1 MLAISTRWNA
11 LTQPDGAALFDE
23 LKALGFETIAL
34 SQPLT
39 HEQVEQLKPL
49 LRENPPC
56 SIRDPVEGSRGTG
69 PRATVIGRSRGTGP
83 RATVTER
90 SRGTNPRATVTERS
104 RGTGPRATVKEPGS
118 MRNRSRGTGPRATV
132 KEGDPG
138 HRATG
143 SGVHLASLNAD
154 ERNEAIRRTVRT
166 MELAVEL
173 EVPIVVLQL
182 GEVDTYDR
190 TYLLRDL
197 YDYGEREFEA
207 FSEKVTEATE
217 WRKRKQAKHR
227 DAVLRSLDELNE
239 RALRMHLHIAV
250 ENRPRYYQMPNFDE
264 IGLFF
269 EEFYGSPMRYW
280 HDVAHAALQEC
291 LGLCRAHTWLEAYA
305 EHLIGV
311 NLHDLQGLAAYHPPG
326 TGDLDWD
333 TVFAQ
338 VPENIVKV
346 LEIQHGEAAAA
357 QEAREFCQ
365 TYLS

>member
-34 SQPLT
+34 SQHLT

-49 LRENPPC
+49 LHEKPPC
-56 SIRDPVEGSRGTG
+56 SIRNFCPSPNLSRGTL
-69 PRATVIGRSRGTGP
+69 ATVEGL
-83 RATVTER
+83 
-90 SRGTNPRATVTERS
+90 
-104 RGTGPRATVKEPGS
+104 RGTGPRATVKEAVSVRKGLRGTGPRATGS
-118 MRNRSRGTGPRATV
+118 GASRGTGPRATV
-132 KEGDPG
+132 GEPG
-138 HRATG
+138 HRATR
-143 SGVHLASLNAD
+143 SGVHLASLNTD
-154 ERNEAIRRTVRT
+154 ERKEAIRRTVRT

-173 EVPIVVLQL
+173 EVPIVVLHL

-217 WRKRKQAKHR
+217 WRKRKQTKHR

-239 RALRMHLHIAV
+239 RALRMHLHIAI

-264 IGLFF
+264 VGLFF

-291 LGLCRAHTWLEAYA
+291 LGLCRAHTWLKAYA

-311 NLHDLQGLAAYHPPG
+311 NLHDLQGLEAYHPPG
-326 TGDLDWD
+326 TGDLGWD
-333 TVFAQ
+333 EVFAQ
-338 VPENIVKV
+338 VPADVVKV

>member
-34 SQPLT
+34 SQHLT

-56 SIRDPVEGSRGTG
+56 SIRDFYPSPDLSRGSLATVEGSRGTG
-69 PRATVIGRSRGTGP
+69 PRATVGEAVSVRNGSRGTGP
-83 RATVTER
+83 RATVGE
-90 SRGTNPRATVTERS
+90 
-104 RGTGPRATVKEPGS
+104 
-118 MRNRSRGTGPRATV
+118 
-132 KEGDPG
+132 PG
-138 HRATG
+138 HRATR
-143 SGVHLASLNAD
+143 SGVHLASLNTD
-154 ERNEAIRRTVRT
+154 ERKEAIRRTVRT

-173 EVPIVVLQL
+173 EVSIIVLHL

-190 TYLLRDL
+190 TYLLQAL

-227 DAVLRSLDELNE
+227 DAALQSLDELNE
-239 RALRMHLHIAV
+239 RALRMHLHIAI

-264 IGLFF
+264 VGLFF
-269 EEFYGSPMRYW
+269 EEFHGSPMRYW

-311 NLHDLQGLAAYHPPG
+311 NLHDLQGLEAYHPPG
-326 TGDLDWD
+326 TGDLGWD
-333 TVFAQ
+333 EVFAQ
-338 VPENIVKV
+338 VPADVVKV
-346 LEIQHGEAAAA
+346 LEIQHGEAAAV